1 MNKTEMVNK
10 IVERLAEEDIKV
22 AKKSMNKY
30 VDVML
35 DTIVDTMADG
45 EDVRLTGFG
54 NFSVVDKPERAARN
68 PQTGETVMVAAHKAP
83 KFKFSASVKSVIA

>member
-1 MNKTEMVNK
+1 MNKAEMVNR
-10 IVERLAEEDIKV
+10 ICERLAEEDVKV
-22 AKKSMNKY
+22 TKKAMNKY

-35 DTIVDTMADG
+35 DTIVDSMADG

-54 NFSVVDKPERAARN
+54 NFSVVDKPEREARN
-68 PQTGETVMVAAHKAP
+68 PQTGEAVMVAAHKAP